1 MFDIGCICIKTKN
14 IYSYLILKKY
24 VMLKNKTTKII
35 HSEYQDNKEHF
46 EHLFME
52 ILQYVVCK

>member
-52 ILQYVVCK
+52 IL

>member
-35 HSEYQDNKEHF
+35 HSEYHAGQ
-46 EHLFME
+46 
-52 ILQYVVCK
+52 